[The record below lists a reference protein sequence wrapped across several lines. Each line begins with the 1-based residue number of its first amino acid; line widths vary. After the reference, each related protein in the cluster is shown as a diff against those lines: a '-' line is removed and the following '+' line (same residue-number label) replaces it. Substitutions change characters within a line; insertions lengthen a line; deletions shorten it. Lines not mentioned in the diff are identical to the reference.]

1 MSVDDNVGRGDVTD
15 NVSGDNVSGADVDT
29 VVPADIRKG
38 DVIADPV
45 TNRWMTVNEIQ
56 LMEDAH
62 AGTYRFFGDGPD
74 DRVAFEENEQV
85 TRRVR

>member
-1 MSVDDNVGRGDVTD
+1 MDNDNVE
-15 NVSGDNVSGADVDT
+15 T
-29 VVPADIRKG
+29 VAPSEIRKG
-38 DVIADPV
+38 DLIADPAA
-45 TNRWMTVNEIQ
+45 NRWLTVSEIQ

-85 TRRVR
+85 TRRPS